1 MAGYV
6 GAPMPC
12 NYYIKLVDVEDM
24 SYLAAKGEVEAYVKG
39 ANMFKG
45 YLKDP
50 AGTAESWLVTQR
62 EHWRMA
68 ANGTLK
74 IIDRKKHI
82 FKLAQGEYIAP
93 EKIDNIYLQ
102 SEVMA
107 QVFVHGESLQAFFI
121 AIVVPDVESLPS
133 WAEKRGLQQ
142 SFEEH
147 CCASRIVFY

>member
-50 AGTAESWLVTQR
+50 ARTAEALDKDGWLHTGDIGKWLPVS
-62 EHWRMA
+62 HH
-68 ANGTLK
+68 L
-74 IIDRKKHI
+74 
-82 FKLAQGEYIAP
+82 
-93 EKIDNIYLQ
+93 
-102 SEVMA
+102 S
-107 QVFVHGESLQAFFI
+107 SLQMI
-121 AIVVPDVESLPS
+121 LSGCRGGTCPSCCMHSL
-133 WAEKRGLQQ
+133 
-142 SFEEH
+142 
-147 CCASRIVFY
+147 